1 MVGGTKLPPQDSV
14 SEPWGNEQSK
24 EKTKPFHEGK
34 KQNLRPLV
42 VSLDN
47 ADMVI
52 EGGPPA
58 PEAMMIDPAS
68 GFGRY
73 LLLKQAFEV
82 PGTVE
87 NTDDLNS
94 VLDRQVENEMF
105 GEPFQQKRP
114 DTTEGPAMELV
125 DLAYVGPVSE

>member
-47 ADMVI
+47 ADTVI
-52 EGGPPA
+52 EGGPRLRVKSALLHFFRLVPLCGCPGSRGFRDPGEASVWESCWLDELQLQHA
-58 PEAMMIDPAS
+58 PFVHADRTSLLVRVCTEAAP
-68 GFGRY
+68 RP
-73 LLLKQAFEV
+73 LL
-82 PGTVE
+82 
-87 NTDDLNS
+87 
-94 VLDRQVENEMF
+94 R
-105 GEPFQQKRP
+105 
-114 DTTEGPAMELV
+114 
-125 DLAYVGPVSE
+125 

>member
-47 ADMVI
+47 ADTVI
-52 EGGPPA
+52 EGGPPQTPSLLSRGTHIEKLFQQLNCA
-58 PEAMMIDPAS
+58 WPGHPPGDQSVAPAS
-68 GFGRY
+68 FFSG
-73 LLLKQAFEV
+73 K
-82 PGTVE
+82 
-87 NTDDLNS
+87 
-94 VLDRQVENEMF
+94 
-105 GEPFQQKRP
+105 K
-114 DTTEGPAMELV
+114 
-125 DLAYVGPVSE
+125 